1 MYKVRTR
8 FYARELAWLFAGL
21 GVCAAGY
28 YFSAP
33 EFEVPVTGRKYRRLV
48 PPEVS
53 TLVES
58 TIAYLMVKYSDDEVL
73 PPSHPY
79 VREIISVGNV
89 LTDAN
94 GLPRHEY
101 IVINKE
107 EANAFVVGGNIVFVY
122 TGIAPMLANVS
133 GTAMVLGHE
142 MGHVLA
148 GHSAEGLVQALTLM
162 GIAIGMEMFGAG
174 HQAVTQLWTVL
185 FQLPKKRQAE
195 LEADEIGYALMSRA
209 GFDRREAVSVYE
221 RMMIS
226 LGQESQLPGDDFLA
240 THPVWPLRIA
250 LLNNLVNTDTRP
262 IELVRLPNTMPIA
275 FESGSLMDKVH
286 SKLKSL
292 EEGADVSIVPD
303 ASEKPSE
310 ASAFASFG
318 SVSSILAELMQ
329 RYGLYARLA
338 RAAGTRAQD
347 VRAHLAPKTTL

>member
-1 MYKVRTR
+1 MYTVRTR
-8 FYARELAWLFAGL
+8 FYGRELAWLFAGL

-48 PPEVS
+48 PPELS

-79 VREIISVGNV
+79 VREITSIGNV

-142 MGHVLA
+142 MGHVIA
-148 GHSAEGLVQALTLM
+148 GHSAEGLIQALTLM
-162 GIAIGMEMFGAG
+162 GIAVGMEMFGAG
-174 HQAVTQLWTVL
+174 HQVVTQLWNIL

-195 LEADEIGYALMSRA
+195 LEADEIGYALMSKA
-209 GFDRREAVSVYE
+209 GFDRREAVAVYE
-221 RMMIS
+221 RMMNS
-226 LGQESQLPGDDFLA
+226 LGQQSQLPGDDFLQ

-250 LLNNLVNTDTRP
+250 LLNNLINTDTRP
-262 IELVRLPNTMPIA
+262 IEIVRLPYVMPIS
-275 FESGSLMDKVH
+275 FEAGSLMDKVH
-286 SKLKSL
+286 NKLKNL
-292 EEGADVSIVPD
+292 EAGDNRVLIPTPETSP
-303 ASEKPSE
+303 E
-310 ASAFASFG
+310 ASSVASSG
-318 SVSSILAELMQ
+318 SNFSLLTDLLQ
-329 RYGLYARLA
+329 RYGLYAMLA

-347 VRAHLAPKTTL
+347 VRARLAPKNTL